1 MFFNPFFL
9 FSVCE
14 KGMTS
19 EYVVA
24 TKRSPTAILLLLLI
38 IMNAVSVFTAVTYYQ
53 KVADLEKQIS
63 TLTIQINVLSRNV
76 YELQQSYKPVTV
88 AFDYYVKIMMAR
100 IIAEMYNVSI
110 VDAMKMIE
118 KYYNIS
124 R

>member
-38 IMNAVSVFTAVTYYQ
+38 IMNAISVFTAVTYYQ